1 MSRLKHYN
9 SFRLHGHLFNL
20 LFSTSIAVAVSLFLG
35 ELLNQWFI
43 FRDYN
48 GSLSGFWL
56 LIIIPI
62 IVFAAEAANSEVRLA
77 YFRTWHDLLRSR
89 LDQKKILRQFAKQ
102 YNISNW
108 RIRVNHIDTD
118 GRWNFRAETPYA
130 EHLANQRDLLLN
142 QIYQDYLD
150 NLNLLNIEV
159 VECERTLGDAKNS
172 LETAEKLQHNTEKLL
187 ASAKTD
193 GEIYVQRQKYN
204 RLLTKV
210 HACQEI
216 VNHKEHDL
224 KLAEDAKNAL
234 VADLREVN
242 YRITKIFESRYEK
255 YTERVVKKINRINR
269 LKYHLAGMPKV
280 AAWTTSPN
288 SQKELV

>member
-20 LFSTSIAVAVSLFLG
+20 LFSTSIAVAISLLLG
-35 ELLNQWFI
+35 EFLNEWEI
-43 FRDYN
+43 FPKYT

-62 IVFAAEAANSEVRLA
+62 AVFVAGAANSEVRVA

-89 LDQKKILRQFAKQ
+89 LDQKKILKQFARQ

-108 RIRVNHIDTD
+108 RIRINHVDTD

-142 QIYQDYLD
+142 QIYQDYLE
-150 NLNLLNIEV
+150 NLNLLNTETTHAKRNLKDAENELEV
-159 VECERTLGDAKNS
+159 
-172 LETAEKLQHNTEKLL
+172 AEKLLHNTEKLL
-187 ASAKTD
+187 EAAKTD

-204 RLLTKV
+204 RLLGKV
-210 HACQEI
+210 RDCKEV
-216 VNHKEHDL
+216 VNHRQHDL
-224 KLAEDAKNAL
+224 KLIEDAKNAL

-242 YRITKIFESRYEK
+242 YRVTKVFESRYEK
-255 YTERVVKKINRINR
+255 YTERVVKKINRINS
-269 LKYHLAGMPKV
+269 LKYHLVGMPKV
-280 AAWTTSPN
+280 AAWTMEST
-288 SQKELV
+288 QKELA